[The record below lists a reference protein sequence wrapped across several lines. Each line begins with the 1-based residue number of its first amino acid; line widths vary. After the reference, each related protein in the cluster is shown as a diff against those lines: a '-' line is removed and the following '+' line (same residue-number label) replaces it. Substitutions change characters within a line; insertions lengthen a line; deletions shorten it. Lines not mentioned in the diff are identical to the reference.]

1 MVRRAPTRDHA
12 EQPAGS
18 VDSSAHPR
26 LLRRPRAT
34 ATAAGVLLAGGA
46 AVALA
51 LSGCG
56 ALGGIVPGLLDG
68 GTVDTVGTVDFVRPL
83 AIPPLDEG
91 ELDASGTRVFDLT
104 AAAAS
109 TEFEPGNQNPTWG
122 FNGSYLGPTL
132 VANRGE
138 KVRVDVHNELPEAT
152 TVHWHGMHLPARMD
166 GGPHQ
171 PIAPGAT
178 WSPEWTIDQPA
189 ATLWY
194 HPHPHGQT
202 EAHVARGLAGLFLVR
217 DPEEAALAL
226 PRNYGVDDIPLI
238 VQDKRFTADGAFDDG
253 TRGFVG
259 TLGDTLLVNGTLA
272 PYLDV
277 TRETVRLRLLNAST
291 ARTYDFGFADDRS
304 FQLIASDGGLLD
316 APVPATRIRLSPG
329 ERAEI
334 VVRFVPGETT
344 TLRSTAPALGTEPE
358 VASRNGGADRF
369 DVLQLRAASSLT
381 PSPAPDAPAQLTTIE
396 RLRESDVTAERTI
409 TLDGFAIDDDVMQ
422 MDRIDQVVQLGAT
435 ELWTVRNE
443 MELPHNFHLH
453 DVQFQVLS
461 VDGAP
466 PPPELGGWKDTVY
479 LPPDTEFRLIMRFD
493 DYADPD
499 APYMYH
505 CHLLWHEDQGM
516 MGQFVVVEPGQGAG
530 TIEGNGHDHH

>member
-1 MVRRAPTRDHA
+1 MVRTSPRIGPRTR
-12 EQPAGS
+12 
-18 VDSSAHPR
+18 V
-26 LLRRPRAT
+26 RRPRAT
-34 ATAAGVLLAGGA
+34 LAAAGVLLAGGA
-46 AVALA
+46 VLA
-51 LSGCG
+51 IGLGGCG

-68 GTVDTVGTVDFVRPL
+68 GRVDTVGAVEFDRAL
-83 AIPPLDEG
+83 AVPPLDEG
-91 ELDASGTRVFDLT
+91 RLDASGTRVFDLT
-104 AAAAS
+104 AQTGT
-109 TEFEPGNQNPTWG
+109 TEFQSGAQTPTWG
-122 FNGSYLGPTL
+122 FNSSYLGPTL
-132 VANRGE
+132 VADRGE
-138 KVRVDVHNELPEAT
+138 KVRVDVRNELPEAT
-152 TVHWHGMHLPARMD
+152 TVHWHGMHLPAAMD

-171 PIAPGAT
+171 PIAPDTT
-178 WSPEWTIDQPA
+178 WSPTWTIDQPA

-194 HPHPHGQT
+194 HPHPHGRT

-238 VQDKRFTADGAFDDG
+238 VQDKRFTSDGAFDDG

-259 TLGDTLLVNGTLA
+259 ALGDTLLVNGTLG

-277 TRETVRLRLLNAST
+277 TSEAVRLRLLNAST
-291 ARTYDFGFADDRS
+291 ARTYDFEFADDRTV
-304 FQLIASDGGLLD
+304 QLIASDGGLLD

-344 TLRSTAPALGTEPE
+344 TLRSTPPDLGTEPE

-369 DVLQLRAASSLT
+369 DVLQLRAAASLT
-381 PSPAPDAPAQLTTIE
+381 PAASAPDAPARLTTIE
-396 RLRESDVTAERTI
+396 RLRESDVTARRTI

-422 MDRIDQVVQLGAT
+422 MDRIDQVVELGAT

-443 MELPHNFHLH
+443 MQLPHNFHVH

-461 VDGAP
+461 VGGAP

-479 LPPDTEFRLIMRFD
+479 LPPDTEVRLIMRFD

-530 TIEGNGHDHH
+530 TIEGTGHDHH